1 MSAIRK
7 VYEYIHVVIYCLLL
21 PNMCSI
27 HLLIILPITRSA
39 SLCSTSLSLCWQDLI
54 QQRASDVGTVSLVER
69 CARFHLLCAAR
80 LCEEARHDFEPK
92 LNQEQVNNCL
102 KTLAELYDDLYSAN
116 SAGSGSSATSSNVL
130 VFERDMCPNEPE
142 FRAYALL
149 MNLHDERTFA
159 QCVLSTTILF
169 YFKHNVRNTI
179 DLIRE

>member
-1 MSAIRK
+1 M
-7 VYEYIHVVIYCLLL
+7 
-21 PNMCSI
+21 
-27 HLLIILPITRSA
+27 
-39 SLCSTSLSLCWQDLI
+39 
-54 QQRASDVGTVSLVER
+54 GTVSLVER

-102 KTLAELYDDLYSAN
+102 KTLAELYDDLYSA
-116 SAGSGSSATSSNVL
+116 SAAGSGSSATSSTVL